1 MLGATFS
8 RNNVIILLVIAIIGI
23 GLSILSYQYSSFTA
37 NEIANISSQDVR
49 SNARIEVYQLSR
61 ILVRSMES
69 ISNNLQG
76 LSNSISLLDIENDDI
91 QRLFDSAQSST
102 KDLTNGYYMFDM
114 NGEIISKTSNKS
126 IEASYFGIQA
136 NSSDIFLSPNS
147 RNTTYYSSIIDVN
160 NQFPLLF
167 ISYPVLK
174 NNITV
179 NNSTSQSNMSNFEGI
194 VFTTIDLS
202 KLGEFLQKELSPEF
216 ASNVGLI
223 DKNGVILYSQNRNV
237 VGKNYLTSEFQDLIP
252 PEIKDIYNNILT
264 TSLTGGSGLRDISFN
279 DNMTT
284 IAYQP
289 ITLDGEFLWSL
300 YISTP
305 HSLAS
310 NVGYLIN
317 QQKNFSTIVIIVV
330 GSMAFGIAFLILSW
344 NKRLEGAVQSRTVQL
359 KKTNESLIESNSL
372 LASAN
377 KQLEIH
383 DNMQKEFINVAA
395 HELRTPIMPILGEA
409 ELIENDL
416 SDNEFASVSKEQIS
430 SIIRNAKRLDRLA
443 ADILDVTN
451 IEGKSLKLNKTT
463 FDIDEILSELVT
475 EYSRHIE
482 NDQSKNK
489 ELKISYEPIHVRIF
503 ADRYRITQVIS
514 NIINNAIKFTDQGS
528 IAIEGTVSSSELTI
542 KIIDTGKGI
551 DKEIVNRLFDKFVSR
566 SEQGTGLGL
575 FISKNIM
582 ESHGGTIIGYNN
594 ENGTGATFV
603 FTLPIDNTA
612 KTVS

>member
-1 MLGATFS
+1 
-8 RNNVIILLVIAIIGI
+8 
-23 GLSILSYQYSSFTA
+23 
-37 NEIANISSQDVR
+37 
-49 SNARIEVYQLSR
+49 
-61 ILVRSMES
+61 MES

-76 LSNSISLLDIENDDI
+76 LSNSISLLDTNNDSI
-91 QRLFDSAQSST
+91 QRLFDSAQAST
-102 KDLTNGYYMFDM
+102 RDLTNGYYMFDM
-114 NGEIISKTSNKS
+114 NGNLISKTSNKT
-126 IEASYFGIQA
+126 IAANYNGIKA
-136 NSSDIFLSPNS
+136 NSSNLFLSPRTS
-147 RNTTYYSSIIDVN
+147 NTTYFSSIIDVK
-160 NQFPLLF
+160 NQFPVLF
-167 ISYPVLK
+167 ISYPVIKGSATLR
-174 NNITV
+174 NNNT
-179 NNSTSQSNMSNFEGI
+179 QSNMSNFEGI

-223 DKNGVILYSQNRNV
+223 DKNGVILYSKNRDV

-252 PEIKDIYNNILT
+252 PEIKNVYNNILAS
-264 TSLTGGSGLRDISFN
+264 SLTGGSGLRDISFN

-330 GSMAFGIAFLILSW
+330 GSMAFGIAILILSW
-344 NKRLEGAVQSRTVQL
+344 NKRLEGAVKSRTTQL
-359 KKTNESLIESNSL
+359 NKTNESLIESNSL

-409 ELIENDL
+409 ELIENDI
-416 SDNEFASVSKEQIS
+416 SDNESARISREQIS

-463 FDIDEILSELVT
+463 FDIDDILSQLVT
-475 EYSRHIE
+475 EYSRQIE
-482 NDQSKNK
+482 KDVAKNK
-489 ELKISYEPIHVRIF
+489 KIKISYEPLHVMVF
-503 ADRYRITQVIS
+503 ADNYRITQVIS
-514 NIINNAIKFTDQGS
+514 NIINNAIKFTDQGIITIIGNADS
-528 IAIEGTVSSSELTI
+528 AELTI
-542 KIIDTGKGI
+542 KISDTGKGI
-551 DKEIVNRLFDKFVSR
+551 DNEIINRLFDKFVSR

-575 FISKNIM
+575 FISKNII
-582 ESHGGTIIGYNN
+582 EAHGGRIIGFNN

-603 FTLPIDNTA
+603 IVLPLEL
-612 KTVS
+612 K

>member
-1 MLGATFS
+1 LLGATFS
-8 RNNVIILLVIAIIGI
+8 RNNVIILLIIAIIGI
-23 GLSILSYQYSSFTA
+23 GLSVLSYQYSSFTA

-49 SNARIEVYQLSR
+49 SNSKIEVYQLSR

-76 LSNSISLLDIENDDI
+76 LSNSISLLDTNNDSI
-91 QRLFDSAQSST
+91 QRLFDSAQAST
-102 KDLTNGYYMFDM
+102 RDLTNGYYMFDM
-114 NGEIISKTSNKS
+114 NGNLISKTSNKT
-126 IEASYFGIQA
+126 IAAANYNGIKA
-136 NSSDIFLSPNS
+136 NSSNLFLSPRTS
-147 RNTTYYSSIIDVN
+147 NTTYYSSIIDVN
-160 NQFPLLF
+160 NQFPVLF
-167 ISYPVLK
+167 ISYPVIKSNAILR
-174 NNITV
+174 NNNT
-179 NNSTSQSNMSNFEGI
+179 QSNMSNFEGI

-223 DKNGVILYSQNRNV
+223 DKNGVILYSKNRNV

-252 PEIKDIYNNILT
+252 PEIKNVYNNILAS
-264 TSLTGGSGLRDISFN
+264 SLTGGSGLRDISFN

-330 GSMAFGIAFLILSW
+330 GSMAFGIAILILSW
-344 NKRLEGAVQSRTVQL
+344 NKRLEGAVKSRTTQL
-359 KKTNESLIESNSL
+359 NKTNESLIESNSL

-409 ELIENDL
+409 ELIENDI
-416 SDNEFASVSKEQIS
+416 SDNESARISREQIS

-463 FDIDEILSELVT
+463 FDIDDILSQLVT
-475 EYSRHIE
+475 EYSRQIE
-482 NDQSKNK
+482 KDVAKNK
-489 ELKISYEPIHVRIF
+489 KIKISYEPLHVMVF
-503 ADRYRITQVIS
+503 ADNYRITQVIS
-514 NIINNAIKFTDQGS
+514 NIINNAIKFTDQGFITIIGNADS
-528 IAIEGTVSSSELTI
+528 AELTI
-542 KIIDTGKGI
+542 KISDTGKGI
-551 DKEIVNRLFDKFVSR
+551 DNEIINRLFDKFVSR

-575 FISKNIM
+575 FISKNII
-582 ESHGGTIIGYNN
+582 EAHGGRIIGFNN

-603 FTLPIDNTA
+603 IVLPLEL
-612 KTVS
+612 K

>member
-8 RNNVIILLVIAIIGI
+8 RNNVIILLIIAIIGI

-49 SNARIEVYQLSR
+49 SNSKIEVYQLSR

-76 LSNSISLLDIENDDI
+76 LSNSISLLDTNNDSI
-91 QRLFDSAQSST
+91 QRLFDSAQAST
-102 KDLTNGYYMFDM
+102 RDLTNGYYMFDM
-114 NGEIISKTSNKS
+114 NGNLISKTSNKT
-126 IEASYFGIQA
+126 IAAANYNGIKA
-136 NSSDIFLSPNS
+136 NSSNLFLSPRTS
-147 RNTTYYSSIIDVN
+147 NTTYFSSIIDVN
-160 NQFPLLF
+160 NQFPVLF
-167 ISYPVLK
+167 ISYPVIKGSATLR
-174 NNITV
+174 NNNT
-179 NNSTSQSNMSNFEGI
+179 QSNMSNFQGI

-223 DKNGVILYSQNRNV
+223 DKNGVILYSKNRNV

-252 PEIKDIYNNILT
+252 PEIKNVYNNILAS
-264 TSLTGGSGLRDISFN
+264 SLTGGSGLRDISFN

-330 GSMAFGIAFLILSW
+330 GSMAFGIAILILSW
-344 NKRLEGAVQSRTVQL
+344 NKRLEGAVKSRTTQL
-359 KKTNESLIESNSL
+359 NKTNESLIESNSL

-409 ELIENDL
+409 ELIENDI
-416 SDNEFASVSKEQIS
+416 SDNESARISREQIS

-463 FDIDEILSELVT
+463 FDIDDILSQLVT
-475 EYSRHIE
+475 EYSRQIE
-482 NDQSKNK
+482 KDVAKNK
-489 ELKISYEPIHVRIF
+489 KIKISYEPLHVMVF
-503 ADRYRITQVIS
+503 ADNYRITQVIS
-514 NIINNAIKFTDQGS
+514 NIINNAIKFTDQGFITIIGNADS
-528 IAIEGTVSSSELTI
+528 AELTI
-542 KIIDTGKGI
+542 KISDTGKGI
-551 DKEIVNRLFDKFVSR
+551 DNEIINRLFDKFVSR

-575 FISKNIM
+575 FISKNII
-582 ESHGGTIIGYNN
+582 EAHGGRIIGFNN

-603 FTLPIDNTA
+603 IVLPLEL
-612 KTVS
+612 K

>member
-8 RNNVIILLVIAIIGI
+8 RNNVIILLIIAIIGI
-23 GLSILSYQYSSFTA
+23 GLSVLSYQYSSFTA

-49 SNARIEVYQLSR
+49 SNAKIEVYQLSR

-76 LSNSISLLDIENDDI
+76 LSNSISLLGIENDNI
-91 QRLFDSAQSST
+91 QRLFDSAQTST
-102 KDLTNGYYMFDM
+102 RDLTNGYYMFDM
-114 NGEIISKTSNKS
+114 NGNLISKTSNKT
-126 IEASYFGIQA
+126 IASNYNGIKA
-136 NSSDIFLSPNS
+136 NSSNLFLSPKTS
-147 RNTTYYSSIIDVN
+147 NTTYYSSIIDVN
-160 NQFPLLF
+160 NQFPVLF
-167 ISYPVLK
+167 ISYPVIKSNVTLH
-174 NNITV
+174 NNNT
-179 NNSTSQSNMSNFEGI
+179 QSNMSNFEGI

-202 KLGEFLQKELSPEF
+202 KLGGFLQKELSPEF

-223 DKNGVILYSQNRNV
+223 DKNGVILYSKNRNV

-252 PEIKDIYNNILT
+252 PEIKNVYNNILA
-264 TSLTGGSGLRDISFN
+264 SSITGGSGLRDISFN

-300 YISTP
+300 YIGTP

-344 NKRLEGAVQSRTVQL
+344 NKRLQGAVKSRTTQL
-359 KKTNESLIESNSL
+359 KTTNESLIESNSL

-409 ELIENDL
+409 ELIENDI
-416 SDNEFASVSKEQIS
+416 SDNESARISREQIS

-463 FDIDEILSELVT
+463 FDIDEILSQLVT
-475 EYSRHIE
+475 EYSRQIE
-482 NDQSKNK
+482 KDVAKNK
-489 ELKISYEPIHVRIF
+489 KVKISYEPLHVMIL
-503 ADRYRITQVIS
+503 ADNYRITQVIS
-514 NIINNAIKFTDQGS
+514 NIINNAIKFTDQGIITITGNADS
-528 IAIEGTVSSSELTI
+528 AELTI
-542 KIIDTGKGI
+542 KISDTGKGI
-551 DKEIVNRLFDKFVSR
+551 DNEIINRLFDKFVSR

-575 FISKNIM
+575 FISKNII
-582 ESHGGTIIGYNN
+582 EAHGGRIIGFNN
-594 ENGTGATFV
+594 ENGIGATFV
-603 FTLPIDNTA
+603 FVLPLDL
-612 KTVS
+612 K

>member
-8 RNNVIILLVIAIIGI
+8 RNNVIILLIIAIIGI

-49 SNARIEVYQLSR
+49 SNAKIEVYQLSR
-61 ILVRSMES
+61 ILVRSMDS

-76 LSNSISLLDIENDDI
+76 LSNSISLLDIEKDNV
-91 QRLFDSAQSST
+91 QRLFDSAQTST
-102 KDLTNGYYMFDM
+102 RDLTNGYYMVDM
-114 NGEIISKTSNKS
+114 NGEVISGTSNKS
-126 IEASYFGIQA
+126 ITTNYNGIKV
-136 NSSDIFLSPNS
+136 NSSDILLSPKARNS
-147 RNTTYYSSIIDVN
+147 TYYSSIIDVN
-160 NQFPLLF
+160 NQFPQLF
-167 ISYPVLK
+167 ISNPVIK
-174 NNITV
+174 DNVTFSNIT
-179 NNSTSQSNMSNFEGI
+179 NQSNMSNFEGI

-223 DKNGVILYSQNRNV
+223 DNNGVILYSRNTNV
-237 VGKNYLTSEFQDLIP
+237 VGKNYLTPEFQDLIP
-252 PEIKDIYNNILT
+252 PEIKDVYNNVLA

-284 IAYQP
+284 VAYQP

-317 QQKNFSTIVIIVV
+317 QQKNFSTMVIIVV

-344 NKRLEGAVQSRTVQL
+344 NKRLEGAVESRTVQL
-359 KKTNESLIESNSL
+359 KKTNESLVESNSL
-372 LASAN
+372 LGSAN

-409 ELIENDL
+409 ELIENDI

-451 IEGKSLKLNKTT
+451 IEGKSLKLNKSRI
-463 FDIDEILSELVT
+463 DIDEILSELVT
-475 EYSRHIE
+475 EYSRQIE
-482 NDQSKNK
+482 NNHAKNK
-489 ELKISYEPIHVRIF
+489 KLSIFYEPIHVRIF

-514 NIINNAIKFTDQGS
+514 NIINNAIKFTDQGT
-528 IAIEGTVSSSELTI
+528 ITIEAIVNSNELTI
-542 KIIDTGKGI
+542 KITDTGKGI
-551 DKEIVNRLFDKFVSR
+551 DNEIINRLFDKFVSR

-575 FISKNIM
+575 FISKNII
-582 ESHGGTIIGYNN
+582 ESHGGKIIGFNN
-594 ENGTGATFV
+594 ENGVGATFV
-603 FTLPIDNTA
+603 FTLPLDSIGNI
-612 KTVS
+612 

>member
-1 MLGATFS
+1 LLGATFS
-8 RNNVIILLVIAIIGI
+8 RNNVIILLIIAIIGI

-49 SNARIEVYQLSR
+49 SNAKIEVYQLSR

-69 ISNNLQG
+69 ISNNLQS
-76 LSNSISLLDIENDDI
+76 LSNSISLLDIKNDNI
-91 QRLFDSAQSST
+91 QRLFDSAQTST

-126 IEASYFGIQA
+126 IAADYTGIRP
-136 NSSDIFLSPNS
+136 NSTELLLSPKTSNS
-147 RNTTYYSSIIDVN
+147 TYYSSIIDVD

-167 ISYPVLK
+167 ISYPVLET
-174 NNITV
+174 NVTQGNITI
-179 NNSTSQSNMSNFEGI
+179 QSNTSKFEGI
-194 VFTTIDLS
+194 VFTTIDLA
-202 KLGEFLQKELSPEF
+202 KLGDFLQKELSPEF

-223 DKNGVILYSQNRNV
+223 DKNGVILYSKNRNV
-237 VGKNYLTSEFQDLIP
+237 VGKNYLNPEFQDLIP
-252 PEIKDIYNNILT
+252 PEIKNEYNNILA

-344 NKRLEGAVQSRTVQL
+344 NKRLEGAVESRTVQL
-359 KKTNESLIESNSL
+359 KKTNESLTESNSL

-409 ELIENDL
+409 ELIENDI
-416 SDNEFASVSKEQIS
+416 SDNDSARVSKEQIS

-451 IEGKSLKLNKTT
+451 IEGKSLKLNKASL
-463 FDIDEILSELVT
+463 DIDEILSELVT
-475 EYSRHIE
+475 EYSRQIE
-482 NDQSKNK
+482 GDIVKNK
-489 ELKISYEPIHVRIF
+489 KLKIVYEPTHVKIF
-503 ADRYRITQVIS
+503 ADKYRITQVIS
-514 NIINNAIKFTDQGS
+514 NIINNAIKFTDQGVITIIGKVNS
-528 IAIEGTVSSSELTI
+528 TELSVQI
-542 KIIDTGKGI
+542 SDTGKGI
-551 DKEIVNRLFDKFVSR
+551 DHEIISRLFDKFVSR

-575 FISKNIM
+575 FISKNII
-582 ESHGGTIIGYNN
+582 ESHGGTIIGFNQ
-594 ENGTGATFV
+594 ENGTGATFI
-603 FTLPIDNTA
+603 FTLPLNS
-612 KTVS
+612 K

>member
-8 RNNVIILLVIAIIGI
+8 RNNVIILLIIAIIGI
-23 GLSILSYQYSSFTA
+23 GLSVLSYQYSSFTA

-49 SNARIEVYQLSR
+49 SNAKIEVYQLSR

-76 LSNSISLLDIENDDI
+76 LSNSISLLGIENDNI
-91 QRLFDSAQSST
+91 QRLFDSAQTST
-102 KDLTNGYYMFDM
+102 RDLTNGYYMFDM
-114 NGEIISKTSNKS
+114 NGNLISKTSNKT
-126 IEASYFGIQA
+126 IAANYNGIKA
-136 NSSDIFLSPNS
+136 NSSNLFLSPKTS
-147 RNTTYYSSIIDVN
+147 NTTYYSSIIDVN
-160 NQFPLLF
+160 NQFPVLF
-167 ISYPVLK
+167 ISYPVIKSNVILR
-174 NNITV
+174 NNNT
-179 NNSTSQSNMSNFEGI
+179 QSNMSNFEGI

-223 DKNGVILYSQNRNV
+223 DKNGVILYSKNRDV

-252 PEIKDIYNNILT
+252 PEIKNVYNNILAS
-264 TSLTGGSGLRDISFN
+264 SLTGGSGLRDISFN

-300 YISTP
+300 YIGTP

-344 NKRLEGAVQSRTVQL
+344 NKRLQGAVKSRTTQL
-359 KKTNESLIESNSL
+359 KTTNESLTESNSL

-377 KQLEIH
+377 TQLEIH

-409 ELIENDL
+409 ELIENDI
-416 SDNEFASVSKEQIS
+416 SNNESATISREQIS

-463 FDIDEILSELVT
+463 FDIDEILSQLVT
-475 EYSRHIE
+475 EYSRQIE
-482 NDQSKNK
+482 KDVVKNK
-489 ELKISYEPIHVRIF
+489 KIKISYEPLHVMIL
-503 ADRYRITQVIS
+503 ADNYKITQVIS
-514 NIINNAIKFTDQGS
+514 NIINNAIKFTDQGIITITGNADS
-528 IAIEGTVSSSELTI
+528 AELTI
-542 KIIDTGKGI
+542 KISDTGKGI
-551 DKEIVNRLFDKFVSR
+551 DNEIINRLFDKFVSR

-575 FISKNIM
+575 FISKNII
-582 ESHGGTIIGYNN
+582 EAHGGRIIGFNN
-594 ENGTGATFV
+594 ENGIGATFV
-603 FTLPIDNTA
+603 IVLPLDL
-612 KTVS
+612 K

>member
-8 RNNVIILLVIAIIGI
+8 RNNVIILLIIAIIGI

-49 SNARIEVYQLSR
+49 SNAKIEVYQLSR

-76 LSNSISLLDIENDDI
+76 LSNSISLLDIKNDNI
-91 QRLFDSAQSST
+91 QGLFDSAQTST
-102 KDLTNGYYMFDM
+102 KDLTNGYYMFDT
-114 NGEIISKTSNKS
+114 NGEIISKTGNKS
-126 IEASYFGIQA
+126 IADDYTGIRA
-136 NSSDIFLSPNS
+136 NSTELLLSPKTSNS
-147 RNTTYYSSIIDVN
+147 TYYSSIIDVD

-167 ISYPVLK
+167 ISYPVLET
-174 NNITV
+174 NVTQGNITI
-179 NNSTSQSNMSNFEGI
+179 QSNMSKFERK
-194 VFTTIDLS
+194 VFTTIDLA
-202 KLGEFLQKELSPEF
+202 KLGDFLQKELSPEF

-223 DKNGVILYSQNRNV
+223 DKNGVILYSKNKNV
-237 VGKNYLTSEFQDLIP
+237 VGKNYLNPEFQDLIP
-252 PEIKDIYNNILT
+252 PEIKNEYNNILA

-344 NKRLEGAVQSRTVQL
+344 NKRLEGAVESRTVQL
-359 KKTNESLIESNSL
+359 KKTNESLTESNSL
-372 LASAN
+372 LGSAN
-377 KQLEIH
+377 KQLKIH

-409 ELIENDL
+409 ELIENDISN
-416 SDNEFASVSKEQIS
+416 SDYARVSKEQIS

-451 IEGKSLKLNKTT
+451 IEGKSLKLNKAS

-475 EYSRHIE
+475 EYSRQIE
-482 NDQSKNK
+482 SDFAKNK
-489 ELKISYEPIHVRIF
+489 KLKIHYESFHVKIF
-503 ADRYRITQVIS
+503 ADKYRITQVIS
-514 NIINNAIKFTDQGS
+514 NIINNAIKFTDQGVINIIGNVNS
-528 IAIEGTVSSSELTI
+528 TELSVQI
-542 KIIDTGKGI
+542 SDTGKGI
-551 DKEIVNRLFDKFVSR
+551 DREIISRLFDKFVSR

-575 FISKNIM
+575 FISKNII
-582 ESHGGTIIGYNN
+582 ESHGGTIIGFNQ
-594 ENGTGATFV
+594 ENGTGATFI
-603 FTLPIDNTA
+603 FTLPLNS
-612 KTVS
+612 K

>member
-8 RNNVIILLVIAIIGI
+8 RNNVIILLIIAIIGI

-49 SNARIEVYQLSR
+49 SNAKTEVYQLSR

-69 ISNNLQG
+69 ISNNLQS
-76 LSNSISLLDIENDDI
+76 LSNSISLLDIKNDNI
-91 QRLFDSAQSST
+91 QRLFDSAQTST

-126 IEASYFGIQA
+126 IAADYTGIRA
-136 NSSDIFLSPNS
+136 NSTELLLSPKTSNS
-147 RNTTYYSSIIDVN
+147 TYYSSIIDVD

-167 ISYPVLK
+167 ISYPVLET
-174 NNITV
+174 NVTQRNITI
-179 NNSTSQSNMSNFEGI
+179 QSNMSKFEGI
-194 VFTTIDLS
+194 VFTTIDLA
-202 KLGEFLQKELSPEF
+202 KLGDFLQKELSPEF

-223 DKNGVILYSQNRNV
+223 DKNGVILYSKNRNV
-237 VGKNYLTSEFQDLIP
+237 VGKNYLNPEFQDLIP
-252 PEIKDIYNNILT
+252 PEIKNEYNNILS

-344 NKRLEGAVQSRTVQL
+344 NKRLEGAVESRTVQL
-359 KKTNESLIESNSL
+359 KKTNESLTESNSL

-377 KQLEIH
+377 NQLEIH

-409 ELIENDL
+409 ELIENDIR
-416 SDNEFASVSKEQIS
+416 DNDYARVSKEQIS

-451 IEGKSLKLNKTT
+451 IEGKSLKLNKAS

-475 EYSRHIE
+475 EYTRQIE
-482 NDQSKNK
+482 SDFAKNK
-489 ELKISYEPIHVRIF
+489 KLKIAYEPIHVKIF
-503 ADRYRITQVIS
+503 ADKYRITQVIS
-514 NIINNAIKFTDQGS
+514 NIINNAIKFTDQGEITIIGNVNSTELS
-528 IAIEGTVSSSELTI
+528 IQIS
-542 KIIDTGKGI
+542 DTGKGI
-551 DKEIVNRLFDKFVSR
+551 DREIISRLFDKFVSR

-575 FISKNIM
+575 FISKNII
-582 ESHGGTIIGYNN
+582 ESHGGSITGFNQ
-594 ENGTGATFV
+594 ENGTGSTFI
-603 FTLPIDNTA
+603 FTLPLNS
-612 KTVS
+612 K

>member
-8 RNNVIILLVIAIIGI
+8 RNNVIILLIIAIIGI

-76 LSNSISLLDIENDDI
+76 LSNSVSLLDIKNDNV

-114 NGEIISKTSNKS
+114 NGQIISKTSNKS
-126 IEASYFGIQA
+126 LEASYFGIQA
-136 NSSDIFLSPNS
+136 NTSDIFLSPNT

-174 NNITV
+174 DKVTTNNG
-179 NNSTSQSNMSNFEGI
+179 TSNSNMSNFEGI

-237 VGKNYLTSEFQDLIP
+237 VGKNYLTPEFQDLIP

-359 KKTNESLIESNSL
+359 KKTNESLTESNNL

-409 ELIENDL
+409 ELIENDI
-416 SDNEFASVSKEQIS
+416 SENEFASVSKEQIS

-451 IEGKSLKLNKTT
+451 IEGKSLKLNKST

-482 NDQSKNK
+482 NDQSKSK
-489 ELKISYEPIHVRIF
+489 KVKILYEPIHVKIF

-514 NIINNAIKFTDQGS
+514 NIINNAIKFTEQGS
-528 IAIEGTVSSSELTI
+528 ISIEGTMGNSELTI
-542 KIIDTGKGI
+542 KITDTGKGI

-582 ESHGGTIIGYNN
+582 ESHGGTITGFNN
-594 ENGTGATFV
+594 ENDTGATFV
-603 FTLPIDNTA
+603 FTLPLDTIP
-612 KTVS
+612 KTS

>member
-8 RNNVIILLVIAIIGI
+8 RNNVIILLIIAIIGI
-23 GLSILSYQYSSFTA
+23 GLSVLSYQYSSFTA

-49 SNARIEVYQLSR
+49 SNAKIEVYQLSR

-76 LSNSISLLDIENDDI
+76 LSNSISLLGIENDNI
-91 QRLFDSAQSST
+91 QRLFDSAQTST
-102 KDLTNGYYMFDM
+102 RDLTNGYYMFDM
-114 NGEIISKTSNKS
+114 NGNLISKTSNKT
-126 IEASYFGIQA
+126 IAANYNGIKA
-136 NSSDIFLSPNS
+136 NSSNLFLSPKTS
-147 RNTTYYSSIIDVN
+147 NTTYYSSIIDVN
-160 NQFPLLF
+160 NQFPVLF
-167 ISYPVLK
+167 ISYPVIKSNVTLR
-174 NNITV
+174 NNNT
-179 NNSTSQSNMSNFEGI
+179 QSNMSNFEGI

-202 KLGEFLQKELSPEF
+202 KLGGFLQKELSPEF

-223 DKNGVILYSQNRNV
+223 DKNGVILYSKNRNV

-252 PEIKDIYNNILT
+252 PEIKNVYNNILAS
-264 TSLTGGSGLRDISFN
+264 SLTGGSALRDISFN

-300 YISTP
+300 YIGTP

-330 GSMAFGIAFLILSW
+330 GSMAFGIAILILSW
-344 NKRLEGAVQSRTVQL
+344 NKRLEGAVKSRTTQL
-359 KKTNESLIESNSL
+359 NKTNESLIESNSL

-409 ELIENDL
+409 ELIENDI
-416 SDNEFASVSKEQIS
+416 SDNESARISREQIS

-463 FDIDEILSELVT
+463 FDIDEILSQLVT
-475 EYSRHIE
+475 EYSRQIE
-482 NDQSKNK
+482 KDVAKNK
-489 ELKISYEPIHVRIF
+489 KVKISYEPLHLMIL
-503 ADRYRITQVIS
+503 ADNYRITQVIS
-514 NIINNAIKFTDQGS
+514 NIINNAIKFTDQGIITIIGNADS
-528 IAIEGTVSSSELTI
+528 AELTI
-542 KIIDTGKGI
+542 KISDTGKGI
-551 DKEIVNRLFDKFVSR
+551 DNEIINRLFDKFVSR

-575 FISKNIM
+575 FISKNII
-582 ESHGGTIIGYNN
+582 EAHGGRIIGFNN
-594 ENGTGATFV
+594 ENGIGATFV
-603 FTLPIDNTA
+603 FVLPLDL
-612 KTVS
+612 K

>member
-8 RNNVIILLVIAIIGI
+8 RNNVIILLIIAIIGI

-49 SNARIEVYQLSR
+49 SNSKIEVYQLSR

-76 LSNSISLLDIENDDI
+76 LSNSISLLDTNHDSI
-91 QRLFDSAQSST
+91 QRLFDSAQAST
-102 KDLTNGYYMFDM
+102 RDLTNGYYMFDM
-114 NGEIISKTSNKS
+114 NGNLISKTSNKT
-126 IEASYFGIQA
+126 IAAANYNGIKA
-136 NSSDIFLSPNS
+136 NSSNLFLSPRTS
-147 RNTTYYSSIIDVN
+147 NTTYFSSIIDVN
-160 NQFPLLF
+160 NQFPVLF
-167 ISYPVLK
+167 ISYPVIKGSATLR
-174 NNITV
+174 NNNT
-179 NNSTSQSNMSNFEGI
+179 QSNMSNFQGI

-223 DKNGVILYSQNRNV
+223 DKNGVILYSKNRNV

-252 PEIKDIYNNILT
+252 PEIKNVYNNILAS
-264 TSLTGGSGLRDISFN
+264 SLTGGSGLRDISFN

-289 ITLDGEFLWSL
+289 ITLNGELLWSL

-330 GSMAFGIAFLILSW
+330 GSMAFGIAILILSW
-344 NKRLEGAVQSRTVQL
+344 NKRLEGAVKSRTTQL
-359 KKTNESLIESNSL
+359 KTTNESLIESNSL

-409 ELIENDL
+409 ELIENDI
-416 SDNEFASVSKEQIS
+416 SDNESARISREQIS

-463 FDIDEILSELVT
+463 FDIDDILSQLVT
-475 EYSRHIE
+475 EYSRQIE
-482 NDQSKNK
+482 KDVAKNK
-489 ELKISYEPIHVRIF
+489 KIKISYEPLHVMVF
-503 ADRYRITQVIS
+503 ADNYRITQVIS
-514 NIINNAIKFTDQGS
+514 NIINNAIKFTDQGFITIIGNADS
-528 IAIEGTVSSSELTI
+528 AELTI
-542 KIIDTGKGI
+542 KISDTGKGI
-551 DKEIVNRLFDKFVSR
+551 DNEIINRLFDKFVSR

-575 FISKNIM
+575 FISKNII
-582 ESHGGTIIGYNN
+582 EAHGGRIIGFNN
-594 ENGTGATFV
+594 ENGSGATFV
-603 FTLPIDNTA
+603 IVLPLDF
-612 KTVS
+612 K

>member
-1 MLGATFS
+1 LLGATFS
-8 RNNVIILLVIAIIGI
+8 RNNVIILLIIAIIGI

-49 SNARIEVYQLSR
+49 SNAKIEVYQLSR

-76 LSNSISLLDIENDDI
+76 LSNSISLLDAENDDV
-91 QRLFDSAQSST
+91 QKLFDSAQTST
-102 KDLTNGYYMFDM
+102 KDLTNGYYMFNM
-114 NGEIISKTSNKS
+114 NGEIISKTSNKT
-126 IEASYFGIQA
+126 IDTNYKDIRA
-136 NSSDIFLSPNS
+136 NSTDLFLTPKTT
-147 RNTTYYSSIIDVN
+147 NTTYYSSIIDIN

-167 ISYPVLK
+167 ISYPVIKSNVTLT
-174 NNITV
+174 NNA
-179 NNSTSQSNMSNFEGI
+179 SQANMSNFEGI

-223 DKNGVILYSQNRNV
+223 DKNGVILYSKNRNV
-237 VGKNYLTSEFQDLIP
+237 VGKNYLTSEFQNLIP
-252 PEIKDIYNNILT
+252 PGIKNVYNNVLA
-264 TSLTGGSGLRDISFN
+264 TSLKGGSGLRDISFN

-317 QQKNFSTIVIIVV
+317 QQKNFSTIVIVVV

-344 NKRLEGAVQSRTVQL
+344 NKRLEGAVESRTVQL
-359 KKTNESLIESNSL
+359 KTTNESLIESNSL

-409 ELIENDL
+409 ELIENDI
-416 SDNEFASVSKEQIS
+416 SDNDSARVGKEQIA

-451 IEGKSLKLNKTT
+451 IEGKSLKLNKTI
-463 FDIDEILSELVT
+463 FDIDEILSQLVK
-475 EYSRHIE
+475 EYSRQIE
-482 NDQSKNK
+482 NDAAKNK
-489 ELKISYEPIHVRIF
+489 ILKILYEPIHVKIL
-503 ADRYRITQVIS
+503 ADNYRITQVIS
-514 NIINNAIKFTDQGS
+514 NIINNSIKFTDQGIIS
-528 IAIEGTVSSSELTI
+528 IIGNVNSDELTI
-542 KIIDTGKGI
+542 KISDTGKGI
-551 DKEIVNRLFDKFVSR
+551 DNEIINRLFDKFVSR

-575 FISKNIM
+575 FISKNII
-582 ESHGGTIIGYNN
+582 ESHGGKINGFNN

-603 FTLPIDNTA
+603 FTLPLYLN
-612 KTVS
+612 

>member
-8 RNNVIILLVIAIIGI
+8 RNNVIILLIIAIIGI
-23 GLSILSYQYSSFTA
+23 GLSVLSYQYSSFTA
-37 NEIANISSQDVR
+37 NEIANISSHDVR
-49 SNARIEVYQLSR
+49 SNAKIEVYQLSR

-76 LSNSISLLDIENDDI
+76 LSNSISLLGIKNDNI
-91 QRLFDSAQSST
+91 QRLFDSAQTST
-102 KDLTNGYYMFDM
+102 RDLTNGYYMFDM
-114 NGEIISKTSNKS
+114 NGNLISKTSNKS
-126 IEASYFGIQA
+126 IGANYNGIKA
-136 NSSDIFLSPNS
+136 NSSNLFLSPKTS
-147 RNTTYYSSIIDVN
+147 NTTYFSSIIDVN
-160 NQFPLLF
+160 NQFPVLF
-167 ISYPVLK
+167 ISYPVIKSNVTLR
-174 NNITV
+174 NNNT
-179 NNSTSQSNMSNFEGI
+179 QSNMSNFEGI

-223 DKNGVILYSQNRNV
+223 DKNGVILYSKNRNV

-252 PEIKDIYNNILT
+252 PEIKNVYNNILAS
-264 TSLTGGSGLRDISFN
+264 SLTGGSGLRDISFN

-289 ITLDGEFLWSL
+289 ITLNGDFLWSL
-300 YISTP
+300 YIGTP

-330 GSMAFGIAFLILSW
+330 GSMAFGIAILILSW
-344 NKRLEGAVQSRTVQL
+344 NKRLEGAVKSRTTQL
-359 KKTNESLIESNSL
+359 KTTNESLIESNSL

-409 ELIENDL
+409 ELIENDI
-416 SDNEFASVSKEQIS
+416 SDNESARISREQIS

-463 FDIDEILSELVT
+463 FDINEILSQLVT
-475 EYSRHIE
+475 EYSRQIE
-482 NDQSKNK
+482 KDVAKNK
-489 ELKISYEPIHVRIF
+489 KIKISYEPLRVMIF
-503 ADRYRITQVIS
+503 ADNYRITQVIS
-514 NIINNAIKFTDQGS
+514 NIINNAIKFTDQG
-528 IAIEGTVSSSELTI
+528 IITIIGTADSAELTI
-542 KIIDTGKGI
+542 KISDTGKGI
-551 DKEIVNRLFDKFVSR
+551 DNEIINRLFDKFVSR

-575 FISKNIM
+575 FISKNII
-582 ESHGGTIIGYNN
+582 EAHGGRIMGFNN
-594 ENGTGATFV
+594 ENGIGATFV
-603 FTLPIDNTA
+603 IVLPLDL
-612 KTVS
+612 K

>member
-8 RNNVIILLVIAIIGI
+8 RNNVIILLMIAIIGI

-37 NEIANISSQDVR
+37 NEIANISSEDVR
-49 SNARIEVYQLSR
+49 SNAKIEVYQLSR
-61 ILVRSMES
+61 ILIRSIES
-69 ISNNLQG
+69 ISNNLQSLG
-76 LSNSISLLDIENDDI
+76 NSVSLVDVESDDV
-91 QRLFDSAQSST
+91 QSLFASAQSST

-114 NGEIISKTSNKS
+114 SGKIISKITNNSFEGPYFDILGNTSDVLL
-126 IEASYFGIQA
+126 
-136 NSSDIFLSPNS
+136 SSNT

-167 ISYPVLK
+167 MSYPVLK
-174 NNITV
+174 DNVTINDDID
-179 NNSTSQSNMSNFEGI
+179 QSKKSNFEGI

-237 VGKNYLTSEFQDLIP
+237 VGKNYLTTEFQDLIP

-264 TSLTGGSGLRDISFN
+264 NSLSGGSGLNDISFN

-344 NKRLEGAVQSRTVQL
+344 NKRLEGAVESRTVQL
-359 KKTNESLIESNSL
+359 KKTNESLTESNSL

-409 ELIENDL
+409 ELIENDI
-416 SDNEFASVSKEQIS
+416 SSNEFASVSKEQIS

-451 IEGKSLKLNKTT
+451 IEGKSLKLNKTI
-463 FDIDEILSELVT
+463 FDIDEILSELVI

-482 NDQSKNK
+482 NDQSKGK
-489 ELKISYEPIHVRIF
+489 TMRILYKPIHVKIF

-514 NIINNAIKFTDQGS
+514 NLINNAIKFTDKGL
-528 IAIEGTVSSSELTI
+528 IIIEGTVSNDELTMQ
-542 KIIDTGKGI
+542 IIDTGKGI
-551 DKEIVNRLFDKFVSR
+551 DVEIVNRLFDKFVSR

-582 ESHGGTIIGYNN
+582 ESHGGTITGFNN
-594 ENGTGATFV
+594 VNGTGATFV
-603 FTLPIDNTA
+603 FTLPLNNNRKIN
-612 KTVS
+612 

>member
-1 MLGATFS
+1 LLGATFS
-8 RNNVIILLVIAIIGI
+8 RNNVIILLIIAIIGI

-49 SNARIEVYQLSR
+49 SNAKIEVYQLSR

-76 LSNSISLLDIENDDI
+76 LSNSISLLDAENDDV
-91 QRLFDSAQSST
+91 QKLFDSAQTST
-102 KDLTNGYYMFDM
+102 KDLTNGYYMFNM
-114 NGEIISKTSNKS
+114 NGEIISKTSNKT
-126 IEASYFGIQA
+126 IDTNYKDIRA
-136 NSSDIFLSPNS
+136 NSTDLFLTPKTT
-147 RNTTYYSSIIDVN
+147 NTTYFSSIIDIN

-167 ISYPVLK
+167 ISYPVIKSNVTLT
-174 NNITV
+174 NNA
-179 NNSTSQSNMSNFEGI
+179 SQANMSNFEGI

-223 DKNGVILYSQNRNV
+223 DKNGVILYSKNRNV
-237 VGKNYLTSEFQDLIP
+237 VGKNYLTSEFQNLIP
-252 PEIKDIYNNILT
+252 PGIKNVYNNVLA
-264 TSLTGGSGLRDISFN
+264 TSLKGGSGLRDISFN

-344 NKRLEGAVQSRTVQL
+344 NKRLEGAVESRTVQL
-359 KKTNESLIESNSL
+359 KTTNESLIESNSL

-409 ELIENDL
+409 ELIENDI
-416 SDNEFASVSKEQIS
+416 SDNDSARVGKEQIS

-451 IEGKSLKLNKTT
+451 IEGKSLKLNKTI
-463 FDIDEILSELVT
+463 FDIDEILSQLVK
-475 EYSRHIE
+475 EYSRQIE
-482 NDQSKNK
+482 NDAAKNK
-489 ELKISYEPIHVRIF
+489 ILKILYEPIHVKIL
-503 ADRYRITQVIS
+503 ADNYRITQVIS
-514 NIINNAIKFTDQGS
+514 NIINNSIKFTDQGIIS
-528 IAIEGTVSSSELTI
+528 IIGNVNCDELTI
-542 KIIDTGKGI
+542 KISDTGKGI
-551 DKEIVNRLFDKFVSR
+551 DNEIINRLFDKFVSR

-575 FISKNIM
+575 FISKNII
-582 ESHGGTIIGYNN
+582 ESHGGKINGFNN

-603 FTLPIDNTA
+603 FTLPLYLN
-612 KTVS
+612 

>member
-8 RNNVIILLVIAIIGI
+8 RNNVIILLIIAIIGI
-23 GLSILSYQYSSFTA
+23 GLSVLSYQYSSFTA

-49 SNARIEVYQLSR
+49 SNSKIEVYQLSR

-76 LSNSISLLDIENDDI
+76 LSNSISLLGIENDNI
-91 QRLFDSAQSST
+91 QRLFDSAQTST

-114 NGEIISKTSNKS
+114 NGNLISKTSNKT
-126 IEASYFGIQA
+126 IAANYNGIKA
-136 NSSDIFLSPNS
+136 NSSNLFLSPKTS
-147 RNTTYYSSIIDVN
+147 NTTYYSSIINVN
-160 NQFPLLF
+160 NQFPVLF
-167 ISYPVLK
+167 ISYPVIKSNVTLR
-174 NNITV
+174 NNNT
-179 NNSTSQSNMSNFEGI
+179 QSNMSNFEGI

-202 KLGEFLQKELSPEF
+202 KLGGFLQKELSPEF

-223 DKNGVILYSQNRNV
+223 DKNGVILYSKNRNV

-252 PEIKDIYNNILT
+252 PEIKNVYNNILAS
-264 TSLTGGSGLRDISFN
+264 SLAGGSGLRDISFN

-284 IAYQP
+284 IAYKP

-330 GSMAFGIAFLILSW
+330 GSMAFGIAILILSW
-344 NKRLEGAVQSRTVQL
+344 NKRLQGAVKSRTTQL
-359 KKTNESLIESNSL
+359 NKTNESLIESNSL

-409 ELIENDL
+409 ELIENDI
-416 SDNEFASVSKEQIS
+416 SDNESARISREQIS

-463 FDIDEILSELVT
+463 FDIDEILSQLVT
-475 EYSRHIE
+475 EYSRQIE
-482 NDQSKNK
+482 KDVAKNK
-489 ELKISYEPIHVRIF
+489 KVKISYEPLHVMIL
-503 ADRYRITQVIS
+503 ADNYRITQVIS
-514 NIINNAIKFTDQGS
+514 NIINNAIKFTDQGIITIIGNADS
-528 IAIEGTVSSSELTI
+528 AELNI
-542 KIIDTGKGI
+542 KISDTGKGI
-551 DKEIVNRLFDKFVSR
+551 DNEIINRLFDKFVSR

-575 FISKNIM
+575 FISKNII
-582 ESHGGTIIGYNN
+582 EAHGGRIIGFNN
-594 ENGTGATFV
+594 ENGIGATFV
-603 FTLPIDNTA
+603 FVLPLDL
-612 KTVS
+612 K

>member
-8 RNNVIILLVIAIIGI
+8 RNNVIILLIIAIIGI

-49 SNARIEVYQLSR
+49 SNAKIEVYQLSR

-76 LSNSISLLDIENDDI
+76 LSNSISLLDAENDDV
-91 QRLFDSAQSST
+91 QKLFDSAQTST
-102 KDLTNGYYMFDM
+102 KDLTNGYYMFNM
-114 NGEIISKTSNKS
+114 NGEIISKTSNKT
-126 IEASYFGIQA
+126 IDTNYKDIRA
-136 NSSDIFLSPNS
+136 NSTDLFLTPKTT
-147 RNTTYYSSIIDVN
+147 NTTYYSSIIDIN

-167 ISYPVLK
+167 ISYPVIKSNVTL
-174 NNITV
+174 NNKA
-179 NNSTSQSNMSNFEGI
+179 SQTNMSNFEGI

-223 DKNGVILYSQNRNV
+223 DKNGVILYSKNRNV
-237 VGKNYLTSEFQDLIP
+237 VGKNYLTSEFQNLIP
-252 PEIKDIYNNILT
+252 PGIKNVYNNVLA
-264 TSLTGGSGLRDISFN
+264 TSLKGGSGLRDISFN

-317 QQKNFSTIVIIVV
+317 QQKNFSTIVIVVV

-344 NKRLEGAVQSRTVQL
+344 NKRLEGAVESRTVQL
-359 KKTNESLIESNSL
+359 KTTNESLIESNSL

-409 ELIENDL
+409 ELIENDI
-416 SDNEFASVSKEQIS
+416 SDNDSARVGKEQIA

-451 IEGKSLKLNKTT
+451 IEGKSLKLNKTI
-463 FDIDEILSELVT
+463 FDIDEILSQLVK
-475 EYSRHIE
+475 EYSRQIE
-482 NDQSKNK
+482 NDAAKNK
-489 ELKISYEPIHVRIF
+489 ILKILYEPIHVKIL
-503 ADRYRITQVIS
+503 ADNYRITQVIS
-514 NIINNAIKFTDQGS
+514 NIINNSIKFTDQGIIS
-528 IAIEGTVSSSELTI
+528 IIGNVNSDELTI
-542 KIIDTGKGI
+542 KISDTGKGI
-551 DKEIVNRLFDKFVSR
+551 DNEIINRLFDKFVSR

-575 FISKNIM
+575 FISKNII
-582 ESHGGTIIGYNN
+582 ESHGGKINGFNN

-603 FTLPIDNTA
+603 FTLPLYLN
-612 KTVS
+612 

>member
-1 MLGATFS
+1 LLGATFS
-8 RNNVIILLVIAIIGI
+8 RNNVIILLIIAIIGI
-23 GLSILSYQYSSFTA
+23 GLSVLSYQYSSFTA
-37 NEIANISSQDVR
+37 NEIANISSHDVR
-49 SNARIEVYQLSR
+49 SNAKTEVYQLSR

-76 LSNSISLLDIENDDI
+76 LSNSISLLDIKNDNV
-91 QRLFDSAQSST
+91 QRLFDSAQTST
-102 KDLTNGYYMFDM
+102 RDLTNGYYMFDM
-114 NGEIISKTSNKS
+114 NGNLISKTSNKT
-126 IEASYFGIQA
+126 IAANYNGIKA
-136 NSSDIFLSPNS
+136 NSSNLFLSPKTS
-147 RNTTYYSSIIDVN
+147 NTTYYSSIIDVS
-160 NQFPLLF
+160 NQFPVLF
-167 ISYPVLK
+167 ISYPVIKSNVTLR
-174 NNITV
+174 NNNT
-179 NNSTSQSNMSNFEGI
+179 QSNMSNFEGI

-223 DKNGVILYSQNRNV
+223 DKNGVILYSKNRNV

-252 PEIKDIYNNILT
+252 PEIKNVYNNILAS
-264 TSLTGGSGLRDISFN
+264 SLTGGSGLRDISFN

-317 QQKNFSTIVIIVV
+317 QQKNFSTMVIIVV
-330 GSMAFGIAFLILSW
+330 GSMAFGIAILILSW
-344 NKRLEGAVQSRTVQL
+344 NKRLEGAVKSRTTQL
-359 KKTNESLIESNSL
+359 KTTNESLIESNSL

-409 ELIENDL
+409 ELIESDI
-416 SDNEFASVSKEQIS
+416 SDNESARISREQIS

-463 FDIDEILSELVT
+463 FDINEILSQLVT
-475 EYSRHIE
+475 EYSRQIE
-482 NDQSKNK
+482 KDVAKNK
-489 ELKISYEPIHVRIF
+489 KIKISYEPLRVMIF
-503 ADRYRITQVIS
+503 ADNYRITQVIS
-514 NIINNAIKFTDQGS
+514 NIINNAIKFTDQGIITIIGNADS
-528 IAIEGTVSSSELTI
+528 AELTI
-542 KIIDTGKGI
+542 KISDTGKGI
-551 DKEIVNRLFDKFVSR
+551 DNEIINRLFDKFVSR

-575 FISKNIM
+575 FISKNII
-582 ESHGGTIIGYNN
+582 EAHGGRIMGFNN
-594 ENGTGATFV
+594 ENGIGATFV
-603 FTLPIDNTA
+603 IVLPLDL
-612 KTVS
+612 K

>member
-8 RNNVIILLVIAIIGI
+8 RNNVIILLIIAIIGI

-76 LSNSISLLDIENDDI
+76 LSNSVSLLDIKNDNV

-114 NGEIISKTSNKS
+114 NGQIISKTSNKS
-126 IEASYFGIQA
+126 VEASYFRIQA
-136 NSSDIFLSPNS
+136 NTSNIFLSPNT

-174 NNITV
+174 DKITTNNG
-179 NNSTSQSNMSNFEGI
+179 TSNSNMSNFEGI

-237 VGKNYLTSEFQDLIP
+237 VGKNYLTPEFQDLIP

-264 TSLTGGSGLRDISFN
+264 TSLTGGAGLRDISFN

-359 KKTNESLIESNSL
+359 KKTNESLTESNSL

-409 ELIENDL
+409 ELIENDID
-416 SDNEFASVSKEQIS
+416 DNEFASVSKEQIS

-451 IEGKSLKLNKTT
+451 IEGKSLKLNKSR

-482 NDQSKNK
+482 NDQAKSKMV
-489 ELKISYEPIHVRIF
+489 KILYEPIHVKIF
-503 ADRYRITQVIS
+503 ADKYRITQVIS
-514 NIINNAIKFTDQGS
+514 NIINNSIKFTDQGS
-528 IAIEGTVSSSELTI
+528 ISIEGTTGNNELTI
-542 KIIDTGKGI
+542 KITDTGKGI

-582 ESHGGTIIGYNN
+582 ESHGGTITGINN

-603 FTLPIDNTA
+603 FTLPLDDIP
-612 KTVS
+612 KTS

>member
-8 RNNVIILLVIAIIGI
+8 RNNVIILLIIAIIGI

-49 SNARIEVYQLSR
+49 SNAKTEVYQLSR
-61 ILVRSMES
+61 ILVRSMDS

-76 LSNSISLLDIENDDI
+76 LSNSISLLDIEKDNV
-91 QRLFDSAQSST
+91 QKLFDSAQAST
-102 KDLTNGYYMFDM
+102 RDLTNGYYMFDM
-114 NGEIISKTSNKS
+114 NGEVISGTSNKS
-126 IEASYFGIQA
+126 IMTNYNGINA
-136 NSSDIFLSPNS
+136 NSSDILLSPKA
-147 RNTTYYSSIIDVN
+147 RNATYYSSIIDVN
-160 NQFPLLF
+160 NKFPQLF
-167 ISYPVLK
+167 ISYPVIK
-174 NNITV
+174 DNVTFSNIT
-179 NNSTSQSNMSNFEGI
+179 TQSNMSNFEGI
-194 VFTTIDLS
+194 VYTTIDLS

-223 DKNGVILYSQNRNV
+223 DKNGVILYSKNTNV
-237 VGKNYLTSEFQDLIP
+237 VGKNYLTPEFQDLIP
-252 PEIKDIYNNILT
+252 PGIKNIYNNVLAA
-264 TSLTGGSGLRDISFN
+264 SLAGGSGLRDISFN

-344 NKRLEGAVQSRTVQL
+344 NKRLEGAVESRTVQL

-372 LASAN
+372 LGSAN

-409 ELIENDL
+409 ELIENDI

-451 IEGKSLKLNKTT
+451 IEGKSLKLNKSTI
-463 FDIDEILSELVT
+463 DIDEILSELVT
-475 EYSRHIE
+475 EYSRQIE
-482 NDQSKNK
+482 NDYAKNK
-489 ELKISYEPIHVRIF
+489 KLSIFYEPIHVRIF

-514 NIINNAIKFTDQGS
+514 NIINNAIKFTDQGT
-528 IAIEGTVSSSELTI
+528 ITIEAIVNSNELTI
-542 KIIDTGKGI
+542 KITDTGKGI
-551 DKEIVNRLFDKFVSR
+551 DNEIINRLFDKFVSR

-575 FISKNIM
+575 FISKNII
-582 ESHGGTIIGYNN
+582 ESHGGKIIGFNN
-594 ENGTGATFV
+594 ENGVGATFV
-603 FTLPIDNTA
+603 FTLPLDSIGNI
-612 KTVS
+612 

>member
-8 RNNVIILLVIAIIGI
+8 RNNVIILLIIAIIGI

-49 SNARIEVYQLSR
+49 SNAKIEVYQLSR

-69 ISNNLQG
+69 ISNNLQS
-76 LSNSISLLDIENDDI
+76 LSNSISLLDIKNDNI
-91 QRLFDSAQSST
+91 QRLFDSAQTST

-126 IEASYFGIQA
+126 IAADYTGIRA
-136 NSSDIFLSPNS
+136 NSTELLLSPKTSNS
-147 RNTTYYSSIIDVN
+147 TYYSSIIDVD

-167 ISYPVLK
+167 ISYPVLET
-174 NNITV
+174 NVTQGNITI
-179 NNSTSQSNMSNFEGI
+179 QSNTSKFEGI
-194 VFTTIDLS
+194 VFTTIDLA
-202 KLGEFLQKELSPEF
+202 KLGDFLQKELSPEF

-223 DKNGVILYSQNRNV
+223 DKNGVILYSKNRNV
-237 VGKNYLTSEFQDLIP
+237 VGKNYLNPEFQDLIP
-252 PEIKDIYNNILT
+252 PEIKNEYNNILA

-279 DNMTT
+279 NNMTT

-344 NKRLEGAVQSRTVQL
+344 NKRLEGAVESRTVQL
-359 KKTNESLIESNSL
+359 KKTNESLTESNSL

-409 ELIENDL
+409 ELIENDIGD
-416 SDNEFASVSKEQIS
+416 SDYARVSKEQIS

-451 IEGKSLKLNKTT
+451 IEGKSLKLNKAS

-475 EYSRHIE
+475 EYSRQIE
-482 NDQSKNK
+482 GDFAKNK
-489 ELKISYEPIHVRIF
+489 KLKILYELIHVKIF
-503 ADRYRITQVIS
+503 ADKYRITQVIS
-514 NIINNAIKFTDQGS
+514 NIINNAIKFTDQGVITIIGKVNS
-528 IAIEGTVSSSELTI
+528 TELSVQI
-542 KIIDTGKGI
+542 SDTGKGI
-551 DKEIVNRLFDKFVSR
+551 DHEIISRLFDKFVSR

-575 FISKNIM
+575 FISKNII
-582 ESHGGTIIGYNN
+582 ESHGGTIIGFNQ
-594 ENGTGATFV
+594 ENGTGATFI
-603 FTLPIDNTA
+603 FTLPLNS
-612 KTVS
+612 K

>member
-8 RNNVIILLVIAIIGI
+8 RNNVIILLIIAIIGI
-23 GLSILSYQYSSFTA
+23 GLSVLSYQYSSFTA
-37 NEIANISSQDVR
+37 NEIANISSHDVR
-49 SNARIEVYQLSR
+49 SNAKIEVYQLSR

-76 LSNSISLLDIENDDI
+76 LSNSISLLDIKNDNI
-91 QRLFDSAQSST
+91 QRLFDSAQTST
-102 KDLTNGYYMFDM
+102 RDLTNGYYMFDM
-114 NGEIISKTSNKS
+114 NGNLISKTSNKT
-126 IEASYFGIQA
+126 IAANYNGIKA
-136 NSSDIFLSPNS
+136 NSSNLFLSPKTS
-147 RNTTYYSSIIDVN
+147 NTTYFSSIIDVN
-160 NQFPLLF
+160 NQFPVLF
-167 ISYPVLK
+167 ISYPVIKSNVILR
-174 NNITV
+174 NNNT
-179 NNSTSQSNMSNFEGI
+179 QSNMSNFEGI

-223 DKNGVILYSQNRNV
+223 DKNGVILYSKNRDV

-252 PEIKDIYNNILT
+252 PEIKNVYNNILAS
-264 TSLTGGSGLRDISFN
+264 SLTGGSGLRDISFN

-300 YISTP
+300 YIGTP

-344 NKRLEGAVQSRTVQL
+344 NKRLQGAVKSRTTQL
-359 KKTNESLIESNSL
+359 KTTNESLTESNSL

-377 KQLEIH
+377 TQLEIH

-409 ELIENDL
+409 ELIENDI
-416 SDNEFASVSKEQIS
+416 SNNESATISREQIS

-463 FDIDEILSELVT
+463 FDIDEILSQLVT
-475 EYSRHIE
+475 EYSRQIE
-482 NDQSKNK
+482 KDVAKNK
-489 ELKISYEPIHVRIF
+489 KVKISYEPLDVMIL
-503 ADRYRITQVIS
+503 ADNYRITQVIS
-514 NIINNAIKFTDQGS
+514 NIINNAIKFTDQGIITIIGNTDS
-528 IAIEGTVSSSELTI
+528 AELTI
-542 KIIDTGKGI
+542 KISDTGKGI
-551 DKEIVNRLFDKFVSR
+551 DNEIINRLFDKFVSR

-575 FISKNIM
+575 FISKNII
-582 ESHGGTIIGYNN
+582 EAHGGRIIGFNN
-594 ENGTGATFV
+594 ENGIGATFV
-603 FTLPIDNTA
+603 IVLPLDL
-612 KTVS
+612 K

>member
-1 MLGATFS
+1 LLGATFS
-8 RNNVIILLVIAIIGI
+8 RNNVIILLMIAIIGI

-76 LSNSISLLDIENDDI
+76 LSNSISLLDIENDNV

-126 IEASYFGIQA
+126 IEASYFGIQP
-136 NSSDIFLSPNS
+136 NSSDIFLSPNT
-147 RNTTYYSSIIDVN
+147 RNTTYFSSIINVN

-174 NNITV
+174 NNITI

-237 VGKNYLTSEFQDLIP
+237 VGKNYLSPEFQDLIP

-359 KKTNESLIESNSL
+359 KKTNESVIESNSL

-409 ELIENDL
+409 ELIENDIG
-416 SDNEFASVSKEQIS
+416 DNEFASVSKEQVS

-451 IEGKSLKLNKTT
+451 IEGKSLKLNKST

-482 NDQSKNK
+482 NDQSKSK
-489 ELKISYEPIHVRIF
+489 GLKISYEPIHVRLF

-603 FTLPIDNTA
+603 FTLPIENTA
-612 KTVS
+612 KTDS

>member
-8 RNNVIILLVIAIIGI
+8 RNNVIILLIIAIIGI

-49 SNARIEVYQLSR
+49 SNSKIEVYQLSR

-76 LSNSISLLDIENDDI
+76 LSNSISLLDIENDNI
-91 QRLFDSAQSST
+91 QRLFDSAQTST

-114 NGEIISKTSNKS
+114 NGEIVSKTSNNT
-126 IEASYFGIQA
+126 IAESYDGINA
-136 NSSDIFLSPNS
+136 NSSELFLSPKRS
-147 RNTTYYSSIIDVN
+147 NTTYYSSIIDVD
-160 NQFPLLF
+160 NQFPQLI
-167 ISYPVLK
+167 ISYPVIKSNVTLG
-174 NNITV
+174 
-179 NNSTSQSNMSNFEGI
+179 NNSTQSNMSNLEGI

-223 DKNGVILYSQNRNV
+223 DKNGVILYSKNRNV

-252 PEIKDIYNNILT
+252 PEIKNVYNNVLA

-344 NKRLEGAVQSRTVQL
+344 NKRLEGAVESRTVQL
-359 KKTNESLIESNSL
+359 RKTNESLTESNSL

-409 ELIENDL
+409 ELIENDI
-416 SDNEFASVSKEQIS
+416 SDNEFARISKEQVS

-463 FDIDEILSELVT
+463 FDVDEILSQLVT
-475 EYSRHIE
+475 EYTRQIE
-482 NDQSKNK
+482 NDIAKNK
-489 ELKISYEPIHVRIF
+489 RIKIFYEPLHVKIF
-503 ADRYRITQVIS
+503 ADKYRITQVIS
-514 NIINNAIKFTDQGS
+514 NIINNAIKFTDQGLITIIGNVNS
-528 IAIEGTVSSSELTI
+528 TDLTLQI
-542 KIIDTGKGI
+542 SDTGKGI
-551 DKEIVNRLFDKFVSR
+551 DKEIINRLFDKFVSR

-575 FISKNIM
+575 FISKNII
-582 ESHGGTIIGYNN
+582 ESHGGRIIGFNN
-594 ENGTGATFV
+594 ENGSGATFV
-603 FTLPIDNTA
+603 FNLPLDL
-612 KTVS
+612 K

>member
-61 ILVRSMES
+61 ILLRSMES

-76 LSNSISLLDIENDDI
+76 LSASISLLDIENDNI

-136 NSSDIFLSPNS
+136 NSSDVFLSPNT

-167 ISYPVLK
+167 VSYPVLK
-174 NNITV
+174 NNITI

-317 QQKNFSTIVIIVV
+317 QQKNFSTIVIVVV

-409 ELIENDL
+409 ELIENDI

-451 IEGKSLKLNKTT
+451 IEGKSLKLNKSA

-489 ELKISYEPIHVRIF
+489 RLKISYEPIHARIF

-528 IAIEGTVSSSELTI
+528 IAIEGTMSSNELTI

-594 ENGTGATFV
+594 ENGIGATFV

>member
-1 MLGATFS
+1 LLGATFS
-8 RNNVIILLVIAIIGI
+8 RNNVIILLIIAIIGI

-49 SNARIEVYQLSR
+49 SNSKIEVYQLSR

-76 LSNSISLLDIENDDI
+76 LSNSISLLDTNNDSI
-91 QRLFDSAQSST
+91 QRLFDSAQAST
-102 KDLTNGYYMFDM
+102 RDLTNGYYMFDM
-114 NGEIISKTSNKS
+114 NGNLISKTSNKT
-126 IEASYFGIQA
+126 IAAANYNGIKA
-136 NSSDIFLSPNS
+136 NSSNLFLSPRTS
-147 RNTTYYSSIIDVN
+147 NTTYFSSIIDVN
-160 NQFPLLF
+160 NQFPVLF
-167 ISYPVLK
+167 ISYPVIKGSATLR
-174 NNITV
+174 NNNT
-179 NNSTSQSNMSNFEGI
+179 QSNMSNFQGI

-223 DKNGVILYSQNRNV
+223 DKNGVILYSKNRNV

-252 PEIKDIYNNILT
+252 PEIKNVYNNILAS
-264 TSLTGGSGLRDISFN
+264 SLTGGSGLRDISFN

-330 GSMAFGIAFLILSW
+330 GSMAFGIAILILSW
-344 NKRLEGAVQSRTVQL
+344 NKRLEGAVKSRTTQL
-359 KKTNESLIESNSL
+359 NKTNESLIESNSL

-409 ELIENDL
+409 ELIENDI
-416 SDNEFASVSKEQIS
+416 SDNESARISREQIS

-463 FDIDEILSELVT
+463 FDIDDILSQLVT
-475 EYSRHIE
+475 EYSRQIE
-482 NDQSKNK
+482 KDVAKNK
-489 ELKISYEPIHVRIF
+489 KIKISYEPLHVMVF
-503 ADRYRITQVIS
+503 ADNYRITQVIS
-514 NIINNAIKFTDQGS
+514 NIINNAIKFTDQGFITIIGNADS
-528 IAIEGTVSSSELTI
+528 AELTI
-542 KIIDTGKGI
+542 KISDTGKGI
-551 DKEIVNRLFDKFVSR
+551 DNEIINRLFDKFVSR

-575 FISKNIM
+575 FISKNII
-582 ESHGGTIIGYNN
+582 EAHGGRIIGFNN

-603 FTLPIDNTA
+603 IVLPLEL
-612 KTVS
+612 K

>member
-8 RNNVIILLVIAIIGI
+8 RNNVIILLIIAIIGI
-23 GLSILSYQYSSFTA
+23 GLSVLSYQYSSFTA

-49 SNARIEVYQLSR
+49 SNSKIEVYQLSR

-76 LSNSISLLDIENDDI
+76 LSNSISLLDTNNDSI
-91 QRLFDSAQSST
+91 QRLFDSAQAST
-102 KDLTNGYYMFDM
+102 RDLTNGYYMFDM
-114 NGEIISKTSNKS
+114 NGNLISKTSNKT
-126 IEASYFGIQA
+126 IAAANYNGIKA
-136 NSSDIFLSPNS
+136 NSSNLFLSPRTS
-147 RNTTYYSSIIDVN
+147 NTTYFSSIIDVN
-160 NQFPLLF
+160 NQFPVLF
-167 ISYPVLK
+167 ISYPVIKGSATLR
-174 NNITV
+174 NNNT
-179 NNSTSQSNMSNFEGI
+179 QSNMSNFQGI

-223 DKNGVILYSQNRNV
+223 DKNGVILYSKNRNV

-252 PEIKDIYNNILT
+252 PEIKNVYNNILAS
-264 TSLTGGSGLRDISFN
+264 SLTGGSGLRDISFN

-330 GSMAFGIAFLILSW
+330 GSMAFGIAILILSW
-344 NKRLEGAVQSRTVQL
+344 NKRLEGAVKSRTTQL
-359 KKTNESLIESNSL
+359 NKTNESLIESNSL

-409 ELIENDL
+409 ELIENDI
-416 SDNEFASVSKEQIS
+416 SDNESARISREQIS

-463 FDIDEILSELVT
+463 FDIDDILSQLVT
-475 EYSRHIE
+475 EYSRQIE
-482 NDQSKNK
+482 KDLAKNK
-489 ELKISYEPIHVRIF
+489 KIKISYEPLHVMVF
-503 ADRYRITQVIS
+503 ADNYRITQVIS
-514 NIINNAIKFTDQGS
+514 NIINNAIKFTDQGFITIIGNADS
-528 IAIEGTVSSSELTI
+528 AELTI
-542 KIIDTGKGI
+542 KISDTGKGI
-551 DKEIVNRLFDKFVSR
+551 DNEIINRLFDKFVSR

-575 FISKNIM
+575 FISKNII
-582 ESHGGTIIGYNN
+582 EAHGGRIIGFNN

-603 FTLPIDNTA
+603 IVLPLEL
-612 KTVS
+612 K

>member
-8 RNNVIILLVIAIIGI
+8 RNNVIILLIIAIIGI

-49 SNARIEVYQLSR
+49 SNAKIEVYQLSR

-69 ISNNLQG
+69 ISNNLQS
-76 LSNSISLLDIENDDI
+76 LSNSISLLDIKNDNI
-91 QRLFDSAQSST
+91 QRLFDSAQTST

-126 IEASYFGIQA
+126 IAADYTGIRP
-136 NSSDIFLSPNS
+136 NSTELLLSPKTSNS
-147 RNTTYYSSIIDVN
+147 TYYSSIIDVD

-167 ISYPVLK
+167 ISYPVLET
-174 NNITV
+174 NVTQGNITI
-179 NNSTSQSNMSNFEGI
+179 QSNTSKFEGI
-194 VFTTIDLS
+194 VFTTIDLA
-202 KLGEFLQKELSPEF
+202 KLGDFLQKELSPEF

-223 DKNGVILYSQNRNV
+223 DKNGVILYSKNRNV
-237 VGKNYLTSEFQDLIP
+237 VGKNYLNPEFQDLIP
-252 PEIKDIYNNILT
+252 PEIKNEYNNILA

-344 NKRLEGAVQSRTVQL
+344 NKRLEGAVESRTVQL
-359 KKTNESLIESNSL
+359 KKTNESLTESNSL

-377 KQLEIH
+377 IQLEIH

-409 ELIENDL
+409 ELIENDI
-416 SDNEFASVSKEQIS
+416 SDNDYARVSKEQIS

-451 IEGKSLKLNKTT
+451 IEGKSLKLNKAS

-475 EYSRHIE
+475 EYSRQIE
-482 NDQSKNK
+482 GDIAKNK
-489 ELKISYEPIHVRIF
+489 KLKILYEPIHVKIF
-503 ADRYRITQVIS
+503 ADKYRITQVIS
-514 NIINNAIKFTDQGS
+514 NIINNAIKFTDQGVITIIGKVNS
-528 IAIEGTVSSSELTI
+528 TELSVQI
-542 KIIDTGKGI
+542 SDTGKGI
-551 DKEIVNRLFDKFVSR
+551 DHEIISRLFDKFVSR

-575 FISKNIM
+575 FISKNII
-582 ESHGGTIIGYNN
+582 ESHGGTITGFNQG
-594 ENGTGATFV
+594 NGTGATFT
-603 FTLPIDNTA
+603 FTLPLNS
-612 KTVS
+612 K

>member
-8 RNNVIILLVIAIIGI
+8 RNNVIILLIIAIIGI

-49 SNARIEVYQLSR
+49 SNAKIEVYQLSR

-76 LSNSISLLDIENDDI
+76 LSNSISLLDIEKDNV
-91 QRLFDSAQSST
+91 QRLFDSAQAST
-102 KDLTNGYYMFDM
+102 RDLTNGYYMFDM
-114 NGEIISKTSNKS
+114 NGEVISGTSNKS
-126 IEASYFGIQA
+126 ITTNYNGIKA
-136 NSSDIFLSPNS
+136 NSSDILLSPKT

-160 NQFPLLF
+160 NQFPQLF
-167 ISYPVLK
+167 ISNPVIK
-174 NNITV
+174 DNVTFSNT
-179 NNSTSQSNMSNFEGI
+179 TTQSNMSNLEGI

-223 DKNGVILYSQNRNV
+223 DKNGVILYSKNTNV
-237 VGKNYLTSEFQDLIP
+237 VGKNYLTPEFQDLIP
-252 PEIKDIYNNILT
+252 PEIKDVYNNVLA

-317 QQKNFSTIVIIVV
+317 QQKNFSTMVIIVV

-344 NKRLEGAVQSRTVQL
+344 NKRLEGAVESRTVQL
-359 KKTNESLIESNSL
+359 KTTNESLIESNSL
-372 LASAN
+372 LGSAN

-409 ELIENDL
+409 ELIENDI

-451 IEGKSLKLNKTT
+451 IEGKSLKLNKSTI
-463 FDIDEILSELVT
+463 DIDEILSELVT
-475 EYSRHIE
+475 EYSRQIE
-482 NDQSKNK
+482 NDYAKNK
-489 ELKISYEPIHVRIF
+489 KLSIFYEPIHVRIF

-514 NIINNAIKFTDQGS
+514 NIINNAIKFTDQGT
-528 IAIEGTVSSSELTI
+528 ITIEGIINSNELTI
-542 KIIDTGKGI
+542 KITDTGKGI
-551 DKEIVNRLFDKFVSR
+551 DNEIINRLFDKFVSR

-575 FISKNIM
+575 FISKNII
-582 ESHGGTIIGYNN
+582 ESHGGKIIGFNN
-594 ENGTGATFV
+594 ENGVGATFV
-603 FTLPIDNTA
+603 FTLPLDSIGNI
-612 KTVS
+612 

>member
-8 RNNVIILLVIAIIGI
+8 RNNVIILLIIAIIGI

-49 SNARIEVYQLSR
+49 SNAKIEVYQLSR

-69 ISNNLQG
+69 ISNNLQS
-76 LSNSISLLDIENDDI
+76 LSNSISLLDIKNDNI
-91 QRLFDSAQSST
+91 QRLFDSAQTST

-126 IEASYFGIQA
+126 ITADYTGIRA
-136 NSSDIFLSPNS
+136 NSTELLLSPKTSNS
-147 RNTTYYSSIIDVN
+147 TYYSSIIDVD

-167 ISYPVLK
+167 ISYPVLET
-174 NNITV
+174 NVTQGNITI
-179 NNSTSQSNMSNFEGI
+179 QSNASKFEGI
-194 VFTTIDLS
+194 VFTTIDLA
-202 KLGEFLQKELSPEF
+202 KLGDFLQKELSPEF

-223 DKNGVILYSQNRNV
+223 DKNGVILYSKNRNV
-237 VGKNYLTSEFQDLIP
+237 VGNNYLTPEFQDLIP
-252 PEIKDIYNNILT
+252 PEIKNEYNNILA

-279 DNMTT
+279 ENMTT

-344 NKRLEGAVQSRTVQL
+344 NKRLEGAVESRTVQL
-359 KKTNESLIESNSL
+359 KKTNESLTESNSL

-409 ELIENDL
+409 ELIENDI
-416 SDNEFASVSKEQIS
+416 SDNDYARVSKEQIS

-451 IEGKSLKLNKTT
+451 IEGKSLKLNKAS

-475 EYSRHIE
+475 EYSRQIE
-482 NDQSKNK
+482 GDTAKNIK
-489 ELKISYEPIHVRIF
+489 LKILYEPIHVKIF

-514 NIINNAIKFTDQGS
+514 NIINNAIKFTDQGVITIIGKVNS
-528 IAIEGTVSSSELTI
+528 TELSVQI
-542 KIIDTGKGI
+542 SDTGKGI
-551 DKEIVNRLFDKFVSR
+551 DHEIISRLFDKFVSR

-575 FISKNIM
+575 FISKNII
-582 ESHGGTIIGYNN
+582 ESHGGTIIGFNQD
-594 ENGTGATFV
+594 NGTGATFI
-603 FTLPIDNTA
+603 FTLPLNS
-612 KTVS
+612 K

>member
-8 RNNVIILLVIAIIGI
+8 RNNVIILLMIAIIGI

-76 LSNSISLLDIENDDI
+76 LSNSITLLDIKNDDV
-91 QRLFDSAQSST
+91 QRLFDSAQTST

-114 NGEIISKTSNKS
+114 NGEIISKTSNNS
-126 IEASYFGIQA
+126 IEASYYGIQA
-136 NSSDIFLSPNS
+136 NSSDIFLSPNT

-174 NNITV
+174 GNVTIND
-179 NNSTSQSNMSNFEGI
+179 SAYRSNVSNFEGI

-202 KLGEFLQKELSPEF
+202 KLGDFLQKELSPEF

-237 VGKNYLTSEFQDLIP
+237 VGKNYLTPEFQDLIP

-317 QQKNFSTIVIIVV
+317 QQANFSTIVIIVV

-344 NKRLEGAVQSRTVQL
+344 NKRLEGAVESRTVQL
-359 KKTNESLIESNSL
+359 KKTNESLTESNSL

-409 ELIENDL
+409 ELIENDI
-416 SDNEFASVSKEQIS
+416 SENEFASVSKEQIS

-451 IEGKSLKLNKTT
+451 IEGKSLKLNKSA
-463 FDIDEILSELVT
+463 FDINEILSELVT
-475 EYSRHIE
+475 EYSRQIE
-482 NDQSKNK
+482 NDQSKGK
-489 ELKISYEPIHVRIF
+489 RLKIQYDPIHVRIF

-514 NIINNAIKFTDQGS
+514 NIINNAIKFTEQGS
-528 IAIEGTVSSSELTI
+528 ITIEGTMNSDELRI
-542 KIIDTGKGI
+542 KITDTGKGI

-582 ESHGGTIIGYNN
+582 KSHGGTITGFNN

-603 FTLPIDNTA
+603 FTLPLNNIP
-612 KTVS
+612 KTS

>member
-8 RNNVIILLVIAIIGI
+8 RNNVIILLIIAIIGI
-23 GLSILSYQYSSFTA
+23 GLSVLSYQYSSFTA

-49 SNARIEVYQLSR
+49 SNAKIEVYQLSR

-76 LSNSISLLDIENDDI
+76 LSNSISLLGIENDNI
-91 QRLFDSAQSST
+91 QRLFDSAQTST
-102 KDLTNGYYMFDM
+102 RDLTNGYYMFDM
-114 NGEIISKTSNKS
+114 NGNLISKTSNKT
-126 IEASYFGIQA
+126 IATNYNGIKA
-136 NSSDIFLSPNS
+136 NSSNLFLSPKTS
-147 RNTTYYSSIIDVN
+147 NTTYYSSIIDVN
-160 NQFPLLF
+160 NQFPVLF
-167 ISYPVLK
+167 ISYPVIKSNVTLR
-174 NNITV
+174 NNNT
-179 NNSTSQSNMSNFEGI
+179 QSNMSNFEGI

-202 KLGEFLQKELSPEF
+202 KLGGFLQKELSPEF

-223 DKNGVILYSQNRNV
+223 DKNGVILYSKNRNV
-237 VGKNYLTSEFQDLIP
+237 VGKNYLTSQFQDLIP
-252 PEIKDIYNNILT
+252 PEIKNVYNNILAR
-264 TSLTGGSGLRDISFN
+264 SLTGGSGLRDISFN

-300 YISTP
+300 YIGTP

-317 QQKNFSTIVIIVV
+317 QQKNFSTVVIIVV
-330 GSMAFGIAFLILSW
+330 GSMAFGIAILILSW
-344 NKRLEGAVQSRTVQL
+344 NKRLEGAVKSRTTQL
-359 KKTNESLIESNSL
+359 NKTNESLIESNSL

-409 ELIENDL
+409 ELIENDI
-416 SDNEFASVSKEQIS
+416 SDNESASISREQIS

-463 FDIDEILSELVT
+463 FDIDEILSQLVT
-475 EYSRHIE
+475 EYSRQIE
-482 NDQSKNK
+482 KDIAKNK
-489 ELKISYEPIHVRIF
+489 KIKISYEPLHVMIV
-503 ADRYRITQVIS
+503 ADNYRITQVIS
-514 NIINNAIKFTDQGS
+514 NIINNAIKFTDQGIITIIGNADS
-528 IAIEGTVSSSELTI
+528 AELTI
-542 KIIDTGKGI
+542 KISDTGKGI
-551 DKEIVNRLFDKFVSR
+551 DNEIINRLFDKFVSR

-575 FISKNIM
+575 FISKNII
-582 ESHGGTIIGYNN
+582 EAHGGRIIGFNN
-594 ENGTGATFV
+594 ENGIGATFV
-603 FTLPIDNTA
+603 LVLPLDL
-612 KTVS
+612 K

>member
-8 RNNVIILLVIAIIGI
+8 RNNVIILLIIAIIGI

-76 LSNSISLLDIENDDI
+76 LSNSITLLDIENDDV
-91 QRLFDSAQSST
+91 QRLFDSTQTST

-114 NGEIISKTSNKS
+114 NGEIISKTSNNS
-126 IEASYFGIQA
+126 IEASYYGIQA
-136 NSSDIFLSPNS
+136 NSSDIFLSPNT

-174 NNITV
+174 DNVTIDDSV
-179 NNSTSQSNMSNFEGI
+179 SRSNASNFEGI

-223 DKNGVILYSQNRNV
+223 DKEGVILYSQNRNV
-237 VGKNYLTSEFQDLIP
+237 VGKNYLTPEFQDLIP
-252 PEIKDIYNNILT
+252 PEIKDTYNNILT

-317 QQKNFSTIVIIVV
+317 QQANFSTIVIIVV

-344 NKRLEGAVQSRTVQL
+344 NKRLEGAVESRTVQL

-409 ELIENDL
+409 ELIENDI

-451 IEGKSLKLNKTT
+451 IEGKSLKLNKST
-463 FDIDEILSELVT
+463 FDINEILSELVT
-475 EYSRHIE
+475 EYSRQID
-482 NDQSKNK
+482 NDQSKGK
-489 ELKISYEPIHVRIF
+489 RLKILYTPIHARIF

-514 NIINNAIKFTDQGS
+514 NIINNAIKFTEQGS
-528 IAIEGTVSSSELTI
+528 ITIEGTMSSNELTI
-542 KIIDTGKGI
+542 KITDTGKGI
-551 DKEIVNRLFDKFVSR
+551 DKEIVDRLFDKFVSR

-582 ESHGGTIIGYNN
+582 ASHGGTITGFNN
-594 ENGTGATFV
+594 ENSTGATFV
-603 FTLPIDNTA
+603 FTLPLNNID
-612 KTVS
+612 KTS